1 MKDAADVKGDMALRT
16 TSKLMVNAGYGKF
29 GASYKFRTADVTDIS
44 GLSKIMDMYKVH
56 SVIDINNNI
65 KVAYRDVMPK
75 DDVKAAKHLRD
86 IAFKKAQQALQ
97 GNTTNVAIAR
107 AITSHGRIVLYKLMQ
122 EIMDRGGKMLY
133 TDTDRVFA
141 QLPTNPFGKPFGPF
155 T

>member
-1 MKDAADVKGDMALRT
+1 MAMKDAADVKGDMALRT
-16 TSKLMVNAGYGKF
+16 TAKLMVNAGYGKF

-65 KVAYRDVMPK
+65 KVA
-75 DDVKAAKHLRD
+75 LRD